1 MRIKAMKNILIISL
15 IVLTSLGLS
24 CKNTDNVTNDC
35 EVINVQD
42 DLSQLTTDEFRI
54 DTAYVQN
61 NCLKLKVNY
70 GGGCGNVF
78 FKMYRNHTV
87 FQSNPQQTT
96 IKLTLDDKD
105 FCKALIYKDLSY
117 DITDLTKEIG
127 KPVLIRIENYN
138 HMVRV
143 D

>member
-1 MRIKAMKNILIISL
+1 MKNILVISL

-42 DLSQLTTDEFRI
+42 DLSQLATDEFHI

-78 FKMYRNHTV
+78 FKMYRNHSV
-87 FQSNPQQTT
+87 FESNPPQTI

-117 DITDLTKEIG
+117 NLTDMVKEIG
-127 KPVLIRIENYN
+127 KPLIIRLENYKY
-138 HMVRV
+138 MIRV